1 MDMTKGIIVKTK
13 TGQEIGHNFIIVK
26 RSISSSQFIR
36 KILDLAEVIIRG
48 KVMFLGGGQF
58 YTDLNN
64 LSMGSGGEH
73 AVQSNPRISHSLGHD
88 NITENVLGHGRE

>member
-13 TGQEIGHNFIIVK
+13 TGQEIGHNFI
-26 RSISSSQFIR
+26 ISSSQFIR

-88 NITENVLGHGRE
+88 NITENVLGHGGE

>member
-13 TGQEIGHNFIIVK
+13 TGQEIGHNFI
-26 RSISSSQFIR
+26 ISSSQFIR

-58 YTDLNN
+58 YMDLNN

-88 NITENVLGHGRE
+88 NITENVLGHGGE